1 MQNTVSKRQMVFIL
15 FVTLSTSSVVTIP
28 KTMAT
33 SAQHGA
39 WLTILIA
46 SLAFGAMAGL
56 IVKLNQMNEGKMLYE
71 YSREL
76 TGKYVAFLI
85 GVFYLAYF
93 FTFSLFYCNSFDL
106 LIKSSFLMKTPVWAM
121 LLAGM
126 PVYGVI
132 AYKGIRNLGRLAE
145 IIGLVFLVVTV
156 ILFISMLLQGTFSFI
171 LPLYNPADT
180 GKYLIALKDT
190 IEQFIGIEVLLVIPF
205 IKAEKKM
212 AKTAVLALIGFG
224 LFYILDVYGCYA
236 MIGMDEIVY
245 HRFPLVD
252 AIRLVEYQK
261 IEFLQRLD
269 IVYDT
274 IGFMRVF
281 LGKSAL
287 YLVIVELLCKMLPK
301 VKRIVIVVIVG
312 AAVTLASVVT
322 IGIKDIMP
330 KLVTMLS
337 VGGIVAAFLIPLMLL
352 VISKVKKNAQKNS

>member
-15 FVTLSTSSVVTIP
+15 FVTLSTSSVATIA

-46 SLAFGAMAGL
+46 SLVFGGMAGL
-56 IVKLNQMNEGKMLYE
+56 IIKLNQMNEGKMLYE

-85 GVFYLAYF
+85 GLFYLAYF
-93 FTFSLFYCNSFDL
+93 FTFSVFYCDSFDL

-126 PVYGVI
+126 PIYGVI

-145 IIGLVFLVVTV
+145 LIGLIFLVVTV
-156 ILFISMLLQGTFSFI
+156 ILLVSMLLQGTFSFV

-180 GKYLIALKDT
+180 GKYLLALKNT
-190 IEQFIGIEVLLVIPF
+190 IEPFIGIEVLLVIPF
-205 IKAEKKM
+205 IKGDKKM
-212 AKTAVLALIGFG
+212 AKTAVFALIGIG

-261 IEFLQRLD
+261 IEFLQRMD

-281 LGKSAL
+281 LGKSVL
-287 YLVIVELLCKMLPK
+287 YMVIVELLCKMLPK
-301 VKRIVIVVIVG
+301 AKRILIVVIVG
-312 AAVTLASVVT
+312 AAVTLASLAT
-322 IGIKDIMP
+322 IGIKDIIS
-330 KLVTMLS
+330 KLISILS
-337 VGGIVAAFLIPLMLL
+337 TGGIAAAFVIPMMLL